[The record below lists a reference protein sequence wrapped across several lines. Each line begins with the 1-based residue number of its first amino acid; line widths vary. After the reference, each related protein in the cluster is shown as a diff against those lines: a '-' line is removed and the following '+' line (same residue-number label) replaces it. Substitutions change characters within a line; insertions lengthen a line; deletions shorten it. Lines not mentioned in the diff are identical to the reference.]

1 MLDRARETDVAPS
14 DLQKLQR
21 ARKDLVAALKAA
33 PTPERPSEK
42 AARERKREL
51 VKFHADHA
59 DKKRRRG

>member
-1 MLDRARETDVAPS
+1 MA
-14 DLQKLQR
+14 QR
-21 ARKDLVAALKAA
+21 ALKEGRDRDRKLAVMRLSATQKA
-33 PTPERPSEK
+33 EK